1 MFTSP
6 YMSLQIVTL
15 TDEINSQS
23 LRIWQ
28 CGGQIEI
35 SPCSH
40 VGHLF
45 RKSSP
50 YTFPGGVNEILN
62 KNLARVADVWMDQWK
77 EFYFK
82 FNHNANDL
90 RQSLNTSDRS
100 MLRKNLECKPF
111 TWYLQHVWKE
121 NFFPAKNRFFGRIQM
136 ANQASVGSE
145 YRKYYDVIKEYS
157 RVIHFQEQSIDER
170 WNKLI
175 KYFNKQTETIAE
187 LFSHNSQG
195 YFCLQK
201 PRTTINA
208 SPYGQIFLRKC
219 SKLYDAL
226 DEMFIITVEGKI
238 MTNENLCLDS
248 FKLQTSEYSNEKNK
262 EENQFAKMVTCSTK
276 TTQYFVYNTNVS

>member
-1 MFTSP
+1 
-6 YMSLQIVTL
+6 
-15 TDEINSQS
+15 
-23 LRIWQ
+23 
-28 CGGQIEI
+28 
-35 SPCSH
+35 
-40 VGHLF
+40 LF

-90 RQSLNTSDRS
+90 RPTLNTTDRLA
-100 MLRKNLECKPF
+100 LRKNLECKPF

-136 ANQASVGSE
+136 ADQSKIGAD
-145 YRKYYDVIKEYS
+145 YRSYYDVIQEFS
-157 RVIHFQEQSIDER
+157 RVIYFQEQSIDER

-175 KYFNKQTETIAE
+175 KYLSKRTETMSK
-187 LFSHNSQG
+187 LFAHTSGN

-201 PRTTINA
+201 PRTTNTV
-208 SPYGQIFLRKC
+208 SPFCQTYLKKC
-219 SKLYDAL
+219 TKLYDAL
-226 DEMFIITVEGKI
+226 DEMFIITIDGKI

-248 FKLQTSEYSNEKNK
+248 FKLQTSEYSSEKGK
-262 EENQFAKMVTCSTK
+262 DDVHFAKMVTCSTK

>member
-1 MFTSP
+1 MNCHEF
-6 YMSLQIVTL
+6 SLSFQRL
-15 TDEINSQS
+15 
-23 LRIWQ
+23 WQ
-28 CGGQIEI
+28 CGGTIEI

-62 KNLARVADVWMDQWK
+62 RNLARVADVWMDQWK

-82 FNHNANDL
+82 FNHNANDM
-90 RQSLNTSDRS
+90 RNSLNTTERIS
-100 MLRKNLECKPF
+100 LRKNLECKPF

-136 ANQASVGSE
+136 ANQANVGRE
-145 YRKYYDVIKEYS
+145 YRRYYDVIQEFS

-175 KYFNKQTETIAE
+175 KYLNKQTDTIGE
-187 LFSHNSQG
+187 LFAHNSKD

-201 PRTTINA
+201 PKA
-208 SPYGQIFLRKC
+208 SSSLSPYGQTYLKKC

-226 DEMFIITVEGKI
+226 DEMFIITMDGKI

-248 FKLQTSEYSNEKNK
+248 FKLQTSEDSSEKSSK
-262 EENQFAKMVTCSTK
+262 DETYYAKMVTCSTK
-276 TTQYFVYNTNVS
+276 TTQYFVYNTNVRF